1 MKTELNLHS
10 IAWRLTFSIVI
21 AVRQLFTIFGY
32 SPQSS

>member
-10 IAWRLTFSIVI
+10 IARRLMFSIAI
-21 AVRQLFTIFGY
+21 AVRQLFTMFGY